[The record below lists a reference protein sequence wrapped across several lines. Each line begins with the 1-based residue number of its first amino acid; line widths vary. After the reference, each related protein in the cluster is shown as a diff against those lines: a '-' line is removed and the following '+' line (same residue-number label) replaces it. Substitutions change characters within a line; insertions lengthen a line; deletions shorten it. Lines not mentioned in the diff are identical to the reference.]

1 MSHLIL
7 SFMIALLAVMTT
19 TVFHYEA
26 VHHLDLFSRRSR
38 HQRHCRMLLIIFC
51 VIAIHI
57 THIVFYAFLYKL
69 AISYFGLGEIT
80 GLNVSD
86 TSNLFYF
93 AAETYSSLGQGDFFP
108 TGSIRY
114 ISSISCLNGIL
125 LLAWSGSFLF
135 RLAHLPLDS
144 EQ

>member
-1 MSHLIL
+1 MPHLIVSL
-7 SFMIALLAVMTT
+7 AIAIIAVMTT

-26 VHHLDLFSRRSR
+26 VHHLDIFSRRSR
-38 HQRHCRMLLIIFC
+38 HQRHCRMILIIFC

-69 AISYFGLGEIT
+69 AIGYLELGRIT
-80 GLNVSD
+80 GLDVSD

-93 AAETYSSLGQGDFFP
+93 AAETYSSLGQGDFLP

-135 RLAHLPLDS
+135 RLAHLQLDS
-144 EQ
+144 GQ